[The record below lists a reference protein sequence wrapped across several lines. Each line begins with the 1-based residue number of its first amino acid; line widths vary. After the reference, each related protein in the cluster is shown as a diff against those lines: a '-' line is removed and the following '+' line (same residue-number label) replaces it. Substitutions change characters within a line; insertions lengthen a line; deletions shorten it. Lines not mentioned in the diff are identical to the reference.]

1 MASGGE
7 DEAVAA
13 LVSMGGG
20 AAVGGSTRT
29 RRARVRFGEE
39 ADEAALLEVMATDD
53 DDEAD
58 GEEGG
63 DEVLDQCATCEAWK
77 FVPRNPAPG
86 WSCSDYPD
94 LGECN
99 GENAEGVDEIMAEEA
114 DDSESEADSKDPWH
128 QDFLKSLG
136 SGNVRNPK
144 MLSNIP
150 VVQCGVGLLVLGNYV
165 RKKCQAVGCGR
176 TANFRLCQIHL
187 REKKEHRTCAG
198 YDQPHE
204 SWPPAFTFL
213 SATDERHFGPAPDTV
228 NVGSKVLAKSEEH
241 QVGDDDDG
249 NDIFEA
255 VVQSMDNGQI
265 KVKYTDDGVLET
277 LPAENVKVHLAKFL
291 PTTRRT
297 LVPVPVEG
305 PVPISGPTQPSDDET
320 NEDEQWVEETV
331 DQCSEFV
338 DSTAAA
344 EGVDPPSE
352 ESRKQIK
359 DMLRSA
365 VKLRAKGRTFVPM
378 GEVLADPKI
387 RWMWRYYDVVLKNGN
402 LGATDYSRCMLT
414 YETLMNDM
422 VVVLGLSRSVVESL
436 GFFDEKRWQKS
447 RHSRPKFLLHFCLNA
462 ISYFQGG

>member
-1 MASGGE
+1 MFSFIFFCF
-7 DEAVAA
+7 VRRPQLLTIVILSLAA
-13 LVSMGGG
+13 RLLFSH
-20 AAVGGSTRT
+20 
-29 RRARVRFGEE
+29 
-39 ADEAALLEVMATDD
+39 AD
-53 DDEAD
+53 
-58 GEEGG
+58 
-63 DEVLDQCATCEAWK
+63 
-77 FVPRNPAPG
+77 
-86 WSCSDYPD
+86 
-94 LGECN
+94 
-99 GENAEGVDEIMAEEA
+99 
-114 DDSESEADSKDPWH
+114 
-128 QDFLKSLG
+128 
-136 SGNVRNPK
+136 
-144 MLSNIP
+144 
-150 VVQCGVGLLVLGNYV
+150 
-165 RKKCQAVGCGR
+165 
-176 TANFRLCQIHL
+176 
-187 REKKEHRTCAG
+187 
-198 YDQPHE
+198 
-204 SWPPAFTFL
+204 
-213 SATDERHFGPAPDTV
+213 FGPAPDTV

-359 DMLRSA
+359 DMIRSA

-402 LGATDYSRCMLT
+402 LGASVYSRCM
-414 YETLMNDM
+414 
-422 VVVLGLSRSVVESL
+422 VSL
-436 GFFDEKRWQKS
+436 FFAHCTVILVFDLFFYSTSPAFFVSAHIRDSSE
-447 RHSRPKFLLHFCLNA
+447 
-462 ISYFQGG
+462 